1 MMQGNFIVHYSE
13 EAQLDLLKAV
23 KWYNGLN
30 SQLGKRLKREIK
42 NVEIQILSNP
52 SFASIKY
59 RNVRTVACKIFPYSI
74 HYEIDVENNHILI
87 ISIFHFSRE
96 PNH

>member
-1 MMQGNFIVHYSE
+1 MMLGNFIVHYSE
-13 EAQLDLLKAV
+13 EAQLDLLNAV
-23 KWYNGLN
+23 KWYNGIN
-30 SQLGKRLKREIK
+30 RVLGKRLKREIK
-42 NVEIQILSNP
+42 NLEIQILSNP

-59 RNVRTVACKIFPYSI
+59 RNVRTIACKIFPYSV
-74 HYEIDVENNHILI
+74 HYEIDAERHQILI